1 MHLSN
6 IEIYIKL
13 KFFCINSIWA
23 FSVAFHLNQLSA
35 PFSANSVIHPAERD
49 LIFSIILDQFV
60 FVSLSPVG

>member
-23 FSVAFHLNQLSA
+23 FSVAFHLNQLFAS
-35 PFSANSVIHPAERD
+35 FSANSVIHPAERD
-49 LIFSIILDQFV
+49 LIFSILDQFV